1 MSDFLEY
8 VDFPSHSLNITF
20 VFNPVFL
27 EDLNC
32 DFLVCEQVDA
42 LFDFVEG
49 ALT

>member
-1 MSDFLEY
+1 
-8 VDFPSHSLNITF
+8 VDFPGNSLDVIHF
-20 VFNPVFL
+20 SYLVFL

-42 LFDFVEG
+42 LFDFAEG